1 LCSHPSDFLWFLSV
15 AVSPESRVDRNDFSI
30 PIDNDDVTVLP
41 PGCEDAAAGATG
53 HNLPT
58 RKSDVVSVRKK
69 TEKGLGTHPE
79 KGASKSSPGHGS
91 KVTSSNS
98 LLINPPAKDP
108 SPSPGGGP
116 EGKDPLQLRTLRSAP
131 AKPKCLAP
139 PISTQAQQ
147 QQQQLQQLLG
157 RTRKQASLDD
167 VPLLRDGRNK
177 RQTKTFFL
185 SSFKFV

>member
-1 LCSHPSDFLWFLSV
+1 LCSHPSDFLWFLFV

-41 PGCEDAAAGATG
+41 PGCDDAAAGATG
-53 HNLPT
+53 HNLPI

-69 TEKGLGTHPE
+69 TEKGLGTHSE
-79 KGASKSSPGHGS
+79 KDASHSNLGHGS
-91 KVTSSNS
+91 TVTSS
-98 LLINPPAKDP
+98 LLIDPPAKD
-108 SPSPGGGP
+108 PSPGGGP
-116 EGKDPLQLRTLRSAP
+116 EGKDPLQVRTLRSAP

-139 PISTQAQQ
+139 PTSTQAQQ

>member
-1 LCSHPSDFLWFLSV
+1 LCSHPSDFLWFFSV
-15 AVSPESRVDRNDFSI
+15 AVYPESRVDRNDFSI

-41 PGCEDAAAGATG
+41 PGCEDAAAGAAG
-53 HNLPT
+53 H
-58 RKSDVVSVRKK
+58 VVFVRKK
-69 TEKGLGTHPE
+69 REKGLETHSE
-79 KGASKSSPGHGS
+79 KDASHSSPGHGS
-91 KVTSSNS
+91 KVASSNS
-98 LLINPPAKDP
+98 LLIDPPAKDP
-108 SPSPGGGP
+108 SPSPSGGP
-116 EGKDPLQLRTLRSAP
+116 EGKDPLQVRTLRSAP

-139 PISTQAQQ
+139 PTSTQAQQ

-167 VPLLRDGRNK
+167 VPLLRDGRKK